1 MIYRY
6 HYFDLTL
13 TIAKIVWNFLTTA
26 KNENNTLLKR
36 QGFKENFQEIHHVIL
51 TQALSLY

>member
-1 MIYRY
+1 M
-6 HYFDLTL
+6 
-13 TIAKIVWNFLTTA
+13 TA

-36 QGFKENFQEIHHVIL
+36 QGFKENFHEIHDVIL